1 MRLLTMRHS
10 LPQVLLLL
18 YINLDG
24 RIRINI
30 NKYLESLLQSSLC
43 WSGSSDGISNV
54 RISGPRVLENGR
66 QQYVDLTCSFRFQAA
81 EYKQLDIKWY
91 FDNEVGLTTDY

>member
-1 MRLLTMRHS
+1 M
-10 LPQVLLLL
+10 
-18 YINLDG
+18 
-24 RIRINI
+24 
-30 NKYLESLLQSSLC
+30 
-43 WSGSSDGISNV
+43 

-91 FDNEVGLTTDY
+91 FDNEVGLTTDYWLEQDYHYWNCVGGAIPPVGPQRWQTAANNRTQI

>member
-1 MRLLTMRHS
+1 M
-10 LPQVLLLL
+10 
-18 YINLDG
+18 
-24 RIRINI
+24 
-30 NKYLESLLQSSLC
+30 
-43 WSGSSDGISNV
+43 